1 MKEIGDYMLS
11 KEIFDSFNLEGEVI
25 PIIGGQNTSVRV
37 KNTVLKPTED
47 AIHAEVLLTIIDSI
61 QPKGYRLSKPVKSNK
76 GTFVSHGWMCTQF
89 EPGHEVI
96 GYVKEKLQ
104 VARLFHQDLS
114 IINFNDLPFTNNPWS
129 RAHKVAWQVT
139 ELPTETHFE
148 IRQIIK
154 ELLLKVRL
162 KEYYT
167 CQIVHADLSG
177 NILFDEVLSPLI
189 IDFSPTVAPVE
200 YAEAILVCDCIA
212 WQGSKVSDIDML
224 LNNEF
229 NNEMIIRAVVFRLTV
244 EAIFSG
250 NDLNRFI
257 QQYVLFKPI
266 IDYIELRS
274 S

>member
-1 MKEIGDYMLS
+1 MKENGDYMLS
-11 KEIFDSFNLEGEVI
+11 KDVVDSFNLKGDVI

-37 KNTVLKPTED
+37 KNTVLKPAED
-47 AIHAEVLLTIIDSI
+47 ALHAEILLTIIYGI
-61 QPKGYRLSKPVKSNK
+61 HPQGYRLSKPVKSNK
-76 GTFVSHGWMCTQF
+76 GTFVSHGWICTQF
-89 EPGHEVI
+89 ETGHEVN
-96 GYVKEKLQ
+96 GRVKEKLQ

-114 IINFNDLPFTNNPWS
+114 IINVNDLPQVNNPWS

-139 ELPTETHFE
+139 ELAKEIHIE
-148 IRQIIK
+148 IRQIIEK
-154 ELLLKVRL
+154 LLHKVRL
-162 KEYYT
+162 KENYA

-177 NILFDEVLSPLI
+177 NILFHELLSPLI

-212 WQGSKVSDIDML
+212 WQGSIVSDIDML

-229 NNEMIIRAVVFRLTV
+229 NKEMIIRAVVFRLAV

-250 NDLNRFI
+250 NDINRFI

-266 IDYIELRS
+266 VDYIEMMKY
-274 S
+274 